1 MGLTKNMFNPKF
13 LIMKKIQL
21 LFSVLFI
28 LFIGF
33 PGISQEKE
41 SDFYYYN
48 GNKIFLEK
56 NTQYIYVVTDG
67 SVTTQMALENTLNMK
82 EKVSKFKR
90 EDVLHSL
97 RKVSFGISANPEN
110 YSAEVELGNQSLD
123 KNSYQNL
130 VEKIKN
136 SQGVV
141 FTAPYFYDTAGKKM
155 ALTQYFNVKLKS
167 EGDIEVLKE
176 YANRNNTEII
186 GQNQFMPL
194 WFTVG
199 ITTNTPSNAMAM
211 ANKFYE
217 SQLFESAEPQF
228 MIELTHFGSAA
239 AILEN
244 IALPSLD
251 TFFNN
256 QWGLKNTGQYG
267 GTAGID
273 IKAENAWLDT
283 KGSPAIKV
291 AVFDEGYEQDH
302 PDLLHNNYG
311 TGYDSDSGIAPSVV
325 WGNHGTACAGII
337 GAEQDNNLGVT
348 GVAPRTNLMSV
359 SIKFSTTN
367 FTKLANG
374 INWAWQNDADIIS
387 NSWGGGS
394 PSTLFDN
401 AVTSAF
407 TNGRDGLGTIIVF
420 SAGNSNSSSIP
431 YPINSNTN
439 IISVGA
445 MSMCGERKNPSS
457 CDGENW
463 WGSNY
468 GTILDV
474 VAPGVKIATTDRQGS
489 AGYSSTDYVQNFNGT
504 SSACPMVS
512 GVAALILAENPCLS
526 HTQVQDIIE
535 QTTQKVRT
543 DLYTYSTTGGRPNG
557 TWNNQM
563 GYGLVDAEAAV
574 NLAQITAP
582 PGSTAF
588 DLYSQD
594 RPDDIG
600 LEPNTITTWF
610 WGSEDMWVRQNLDGG
625 LTHQNPEYKMYSPN
639 GIYVK
644 VRNRGTTTSDCATLK
659 VYFARAA
666 TGLTWPTHFINNYAG
681 PLLNGDIIGTAAIPS
696 IPPNGTAII
705 EIPWYPP
712 NPADYGTNGDH
723 HFCLTSRIVSAN
735 DPMYNEANFVN
746 IGQNAYN
753 NNNIIWK
760 NVDVYNAV
768 STDLPIQN
776 VYIRGVDKDN
786 EMVNIRFL
794 GNGMDDFDR
803 VEKNFFEVGVM
814 EIEMDNELFRRM
826 RDNGC
831 LDGRGI
837 EIIGENRVM
846 ITSPD
851 AMFKNVPLRYEET
864 FTLYNQFRVNEP
876 IEPGNQLLLDV
887 VQENAIKGH
896 YEGGERFVIINDK
909 KQASKDLTVAPTQ
922 SSMFNIVPNPTQG
935 MFTIVLD
942 KKVNGTYSV
951 IDIYGNI
958 LHSGDIMN
966 AEDISINMATAPTGI
981 YYVKVVSNDGS
992 SIKTLLKK

>member
-1 MGLTKNMFNPKF
+1 
-13 LIMKKIQL
+13 MKKLKL
-21 LFSVLFI
+21 LFSFLCIIFFS
-28 LFIGF
+28 LS
-33 PGISQEKE
+33 GISQEKE

-56 NTQYIYVVTDG
+56 NTQYLYVVTDG
-67 SVTTQMALENTLNMK
+67 SMKTPAALEKNLNLK
-82 EKVSKFKR
+82 DKVSKLKR
-90 EDVLHSL
+90 DDVLQSL
-97 RKVSFGISANPEN
+97 KKVSFGIKANPES
-110 YSAEVELGNQSLD
+110 YSAEIELGNQLLN
-123 KNSYQNL
+123 KAQYQTAIAS
-130 VEKIKN
+130 IKDHR
-136 SQGVV
+136 GVLFV
-141 FTAPYFYDTAGKKM
+141 TPYYYDTAGKKM
-155 ALTQYFNVKLKS
+155 ALTQYFNVKLKNV
-167 EGDIEVLKE
+167 GDIELLKE
-176 YANRNNTEII
+176 YASKNNTEII
-186 GQNQFMPL
+186 GQNLFMPL
-194 WFTVG
+194 WYTIG
-199 ITTNTPSNAMAM
+199 ITINTQVNAMEM
-211 ANKFYE
+211 ANKFHE
-217 SQLFESAEPQF
+217 SNLFESAEPQF
-228 MIELTHFGSAA
+228 MIELTRIGSATS
-239 AILEN
+239 ILDN
-244 IALPSLD
+244 FAMPSLD

-267 GTAGID
+267 GTPGID
-273 IKAENAWLDT
+273 INAENAWLDT

-291 AVFDEGYEQDH
+291 AVFDEGYEQNH
-302 PDLLHNNYG
+302 PDLLQNNYG
-311 TGYDSDSGIAPSVV
+311 TGYDSDSGTSPSVV

-348 GVAPRTNLMSV
+348 GVSPRTNLISV
-359 SIKFSTTN
+359 SINFGSTN
-367 FTKLANG
+367 YTKLANG
-374 INWAWQNDADIIS
+374 LNWSWQNGADIIS
-387 NSWGGGS
+387 NSWGGGG

-401 AVTSAF
+401 ALTNAF
-407 TNGRDGLGTIIVF
+407 TNGRDGLGTIVVF
-420 SAGNSNSSSIP
+420 ATANSNSGVV
-431 YPINSNTN
+431 YPANSNPN
-439 IISVGA
+439 IIAVGA

-457 CDGENW
+457 CDGETW
-463 WGSNY
+463 WGSNF
-468 GTILDV
+468 GPTLDV
-474 VAPGVKIATTDRQGS
+474 VAPGVKIATTDRQGT
-489 AGYSSTDYVQNFNGT
+489 AGYSTTDYVQDFNGT

-574 NLAQITAP
+574 NLAQITTP

-600 LEPNTITTWF
+600 LEPNTISTWF

-659 VYFARAA
+659 VYFARAS

-760 NVDVYNAV
+760 NVDVYNAI
-768 STDLPIQN
+768 STDSPIQN
-776 VYIRGVDKDN
+776 VYIRGVDREN
-786 EMVNIRFL
+786 EMVNIRFI

-803 VEKNFFEVGVM
+803 VQQNFFEVGVM
-814 EIEMDNELFRRM
+814 EIEMDGELFRRM

-846 ITSPD
+846 ITSSD
-851 AMFKNVPLRYEET
+851 AIFKNVPLRYDET
-864 FTLYNQFRVNEP
+864 FTLHNQFRVNEP
-876 IEPGNQLLLDV
+876 IEPGQQLLLDV
-887 VQENAIKGH
+887 VQENAMKGH

-909 KQASKDLTVAPTQ
+909 KQVSKDLKVAAIQSPT
-922 SSMFNIVPNPTQG
+922 FNIVPNPTQG
-935 MFTIVLD
+935 MFNIVLD
-942 KKVNGTYSV
+942 KKINGTYSV

-958 LHSGDIMN
+958 LHSGEIND
-966 AEDISINMATAPTGI
+966 AEHISINMGTSPTGL
-981 YYVKVVSNDGS
+981 YFVKVVSNEFN
-992 SIKTLLKK
+992 SIKTLIKK

>member
-1 MGLTKNMFNPKF
+1 
-13 LIMKKIQL
+13 MKKLKL
-21 LFSVLFI
+21 LFSVLCI
-28 LFIGF
+28 LFF
-33 PGISQEKE
+33 SLSGISQEKE

-56 NTQYIYVVTDG
+56 NTQYLYVVTN
-67 SVTTQMALENTLNMK
+67 SSLKTQAALEKNLDLK
-82 EKVSKFKR
+82 DKVSKFKR
-90 EDVLHSL
+90 DDVLQSL
-97 RKVSFGISANPEN
+97 SRVSFGISANPEN
-110 YSAEVELGNQSLD
+110 YSAEVELGNQPLD
-123 KNSYQNL
+123 KSRYQTT
-130 VEKIKN
+130 VESIKN
-136 SQGVV
+136 NRSVV
-141 FTAPYFYDTAGKKM
+141 FTAPYYYDTAGKKM
-155 ALTQYFNVKLKS
+155 ALTQYFNVKLKN
-167 EGDIEVLKE
+167 EGDIDVLMDYTSKT
-176 YANRNNTEII
+176 NTEII
-186 GQNQFMPL
+186 GQNSFMPL
-194 WFTVG
+194 WYTVG
-199 ITTNTPSNAMAM
+199 ITPSSKVNAMSM
-211 ANKFYE
+211 ANRFYE
-217 SQLFESAEPQF
+217 SNLFENAEPNF
-228 MIELTHFGSAA
+228 MIELTQFGSAESL
-239 AILEN
+239 IEDL
-244 IALPSLD
+244 ALPSMD

-267 GTAGID
+267 GTSGID
-273 IKAENAWLDT
+273 INAESAWLDT

-291 AVFDEGYEQDH
+291 AVFDEGYEQNH

-311 TGYDSDSGIAPSVV
+311 TGYDSDSGTTPSVV
-325 WGNHGTACAGII
+325 WGSHATACAGII
-337 GAEQDNNLGVT
+337 GAQQDNNLGVT

-359 SIKFSTTN
+359 SIRFSTTN
-367 FTKLANG
+367 YTKLANG
-374 INWAWQNDADIIS
+374 INWSWQNGADIIS

-401 AVTSAF
+401 AITNAF
-407 TNGRDGLGTIIVF
+407 TNGRDGLGTVIVF
-420 SAGNSNSSSIP
+420 SSGNSNSSSIP
-431 YPINSNTN
+431 YPINSNSN

-468 GTILDV
+468 GSILDV
-474 VAPGVKIATTDRQGS
+474 VAPGVKIATTDRQGT
-489 AGYSSTDYVQNFNGT
+489 AGYSTTDYVQDFNGT

-535 QTTQKVRT
+535 QTSQKVRT

-594 RPDDIG
+594 RPDDTG
-600 LEPNTITTWF
+600 LEPNTISTWF
-610 WGSEDMWVRQNLDGG
+610 WGSEDMWVRQDLDGG
-625 LTHQNPEYKMYSPN
+625 LTHENPEFKMYSPN

-696 IPPNGTAII
+696 IAPGGTAII

-712 NPADYGTNGDH
+712 NPADYGSSGDH

-735 DPMYNEANFVN
+735 DPMYNEANYVN

-786 EMVNIRFL
+786 EMVNIRFI

-814 EIEMDNELFRRM
+814 EIEMDGELFSRM

-846 ITSPD
+846 ITSSD
-851 AMFKNVPLRYEET
+851 AIFKNVPLRYEET

-876 IEPGNQLLLDV
+876 IEPGKQLLLDV

-909 KQASKDLTVAPTQ
+909 KQASKDAKVSVIPSPT
-922 SSMFNIVPNPTQG
+922 FNIVPNPTQG
-935 MFTIVLD
+935 VFNIVLD
-942 KKVNGTYSV
+942 KKINGTYSV

-958 LHSGDIMN
+958 LHSGDIKD
-966 AEDISINMATAPTGI
+966 AEQISINMGTAPTGL
-981 YYVKVVSNDGS
+981 YYVKVVSNEFN